1 MALSVP
7 LDSSALSSLANFLQ
21 LNHSVY
27 PPDTECWNHLTS
39 FVNNRDPQY
48 NSFHNASRI
57 CAQDFH
63 VNVTQPMV
71 DFLNLTNN
79 IYYYQQAYCT
89 SLLDSRFYTLL
100 YSPTFRR
107 LKSTI
112 RRLLSLQLLLP
123 IGCRWDSRSRF
134 YVRCDP
140 VTW

>member
-27 PPDTECWNHLTS
+27 PPDTECWNNLTS

-79 IYYYQQAYCT
+79 IYYCYTHQLFEGLNPQSDDSCPFNYC
-89 SLLDSRFYTLL
+89 SQLDVAGILVRVSTYVATLL
-100 YSPTFRR
+100 
-107 LKSTI
+107 L
-112 RRLLSLQLLLP
+112 
-123 IGCRWDSRSRF
+123 GRF
-134 YVRCDP
+134 IVLVSHIC
-140 VTW
+140 